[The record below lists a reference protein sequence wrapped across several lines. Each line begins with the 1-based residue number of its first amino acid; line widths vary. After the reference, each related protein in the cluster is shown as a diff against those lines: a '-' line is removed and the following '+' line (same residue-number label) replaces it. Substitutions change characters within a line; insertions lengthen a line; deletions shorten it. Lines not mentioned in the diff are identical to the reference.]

1 MADIRDVWLYAHNI
15 IRTARQIL
23 NEELR
28 PLNLSSAEGNIVLH
42 LLLQGQEMGQEQLV
56 GQLEISKPAVSR
68 ALDSL
73 EAKGFVTRQK
83 DPGDRRMH
91 RVRLTGQALE
101 VGPAVEQAYN
111 RLYAL
116 AMQGISQAD
125 VEHFLTLFGRVSD
138 NFKRAGI
145 EENMEAYRAD

>member
-1 MADIRDVWLYAHNI
+1 LNI
-15 IRTARQIL
+15 
-23 NEELR
+23 
-28 PLNLSSAEGNIVLH
+28 SSAEGNIVLH

-83 DPGDRRMH
+83 DPADRRMH
-91 RVRLTGQALE
+91 RVRLTGRALQ
-101 VGPAVEQAYN
+101 VGPAVERAYN
-111 RLYAL
+111 HLYAL
-116 AMQGISQAD
+116 AVQGIPEAD
-125 VEHFLTLFGRVSD
+125 VDHFLTLFGRVSE
-138 NFKRAGI
+138 NFKRAQG